1 MENLQRSPL
10 LSDAIN
16 VQILQ
21 ALADNP
27 RIPNAELARAVG
39 MSGPSVRERVQR
51 LEECGLI
58 RGIRLDLDPKLLG
71 YPVAVMVR
79 IRPMPG
85 QFKKLS
91 NWHAVRLVLLSA
103 TGLQEKIALLCAFI
117 LRALMCSTMCW
128 THSCVSVKLR
138 HQLSSPR
145 QFRRDRCHFRTAPG
159 RDRLR
164 PDVGDFR
171 IDRRRGQDRRNRS
184 RAALSAA
191 ACYLGSE

>member
-71 YPVAVMVR
+71 YPVAVMVQ

-85 QFKKLS
+85 QLQKIIELARSTPRVVECHRITGEDCFIM
-91 NWHAVRLVLLSA
+91 RLHLESIDVLDNVLDA
-103 TGLQEKIALLCAFI
+103 FLCFGQTTTSI
-117 LRALMCSTMCW
+117 I
-128 THSCVSVKLR
+128 
-138 HQLSSPR
+138 QSSPV
-145 QFRRDRCHFRTAPG
+145 PP
-159 RDRLR
+159 R
-164 PDVGDFR
+164 PLPFPNGAGPR
-171 IDRRRGQDRRNRS
+171 
-184 RAALSAA
+184 
-191 ACYLGSE
+191 